1 MTEIEELTQRVDV
14 LSAQL
19 EELENRN
26 LLAEAVS
33 SLDIGENTVLVL
45 RVPPDVPDA
54 ARIQIADNLNR
65 ALELRLGR
73 RVAIMALPPGFELE
87 AVTFAE
93 GCPESVRVIADDPNQ
108 LKLFAPPE
116 EDLPPEAGD
125 ELPADVWT
133 VSVEQDGEAVAVEI
147 TETTEGLVVLAA
159 IGENGDPVALT
170 PESKAAAFR
179 LAAAGMDETGR

>member
-1 MTEIEELTQRVDV
+1 MNEIEALTQRVDV

-45 RVPPDVPDA
+45 RVPADVPDA

-93 GCPESVRVIADDPNQ
+93 GCPESVRVIEEDPNQ
-108 LKLFAPPE
+108 LKLFEADE
-116 EDLPPEAGD
+116 ELPPEAGD
-125 ELPADVWT
+125 ELPDDVWT

-159 IGENGDPVALT
+159 VGQNGDPVALT

-179 LAAAGMDETGR
+179 LAAAGMDESGR